1 MQLSKRPAA
10 PVSPYAPWHNVK
22 RPVFE
27 LQNGTFG
34 NVLGIR
40 RLGKASFT
48 ATVNI
53 KMLTSAWPIGYTG
66 RIGLLQ
72 VFILFNLCI
81 ALSLAIPCNTF

>member
-1 MQLSKRPAA
+1 MVNVLYIITLFSSVLFPWCKSKG
-10 PVSPYAPWHNVK
+10 
-22 RPVFE
+22 FG

-40 RLGKASFT
+40 RLAGAAFV